1 MYTLDREKLQE
12 VMPIAKWAEILGITR
27 GVMFN
32 HINKCSFDTIQKYD
46 LTTFVN
52 EQEKLSEELD
62 IRLARNKEMK
72 EQLEENNGK

>member
-12 VMPIAKWAEILGITR
+12 VMPIAKWAETLGITR

-46 LTTFVN
+46 LTIFVN

-62 IRLARNKEMK
+62 VRLLMNEQMKKQLKER
-72 EQLEENNGK
+72 